1 MRASA
6 SGSHDDKCNPSS
18 HVNYR
23 YLTSSEKSQRLKES
37 HQQNRMLQQQV
48 KCLESQLEKLCIQR
62 SVSVESGL
70 NDKLKENC
78 CRTVNTQSN
87 HILKVRDYVVSL

>member
-1 MRASA
+1 MRVSA
-6 SGSHDDKCNPSS
+6 SGSHDDRCNPSS

-48 KCLESQLEKLCIQR
+48 KRLESRLEKLCVQR
-62 SVSVESGL
+62 AVSVDSGL
-70 NDKLKENC
+70 NDELKEI
-78 CRTVNTQSN
+78 VAQQSI
-87 HILKVRDYVVSL
+87 HIEQSYPKGT

>member
-6 SGSHDDKCNPSS
+6 RCNPSS

-37 HQQNRMLQQQV
+37 HQQNRMLQQV
-48 KCLESQLEKLCIQR
+48 KRLESQLEKLCIQR
-62 SVSVESGL
+62 AVSVESGL
-70 NDKLKENC
+70 NDELKEI
-78 CRTVNTQSN
+78 VAEQSI
-87 HILKVRDYVVSL
+87 HIEQSYPKGT